1 MFLRILKQSVFRDW
15 KRKQLAIL
23 TIFLSACLI
32 TALLNLS
39 IGVGDKMT
47 KELKSY
53 GANINVLPKSESIP
67 LNIGGVDYNPL
78 KGQVFL
84 EEKDLPDI
92 KDIFWRN
99 NVTGF
104 APFLKIPIDVS
115 TAEGEKFEKISL
127 IGTFFNKLIPIPD
140 EDTYHTGVHIVF
152 PYWEVEGGWPQEDP
166 VSDPLAI
173 LAGVGI
179 AKKMGLQVGDRLLI
193 QPTDSDKPAVEMV
206 LSGLLSTG
214 GNEENGFVAPLAVV
228 QKLAD
233 LQGKIQSISV
243 SALTVP
249 EDHLSRKARQDES
262 MLDDTEWDVWYCTA
276 YVSSISLQIEEVIP
290 GSTARPIW
298 QVAASEGVIIKKIQL
313 LMAVV
318 TLAAFISSGLGIS
331 SLMTTSIMERS
342 KEIGL
347 VKALGAT
354 NAQVF
359 LLFLIEAA
367 LVGVIGGLLGWGAGS
382 ILSQFIGIL
391 VFGSTVSVSLIVI
404 PLIVFIS
411 VLIALAG
418 SFIPARMIIKLYP
431 AEVLHGR

>member
-1 MFLRILKQSVFRDW
+1 MFLQILRQSIFRDW

-39 IGVGDKMT
+39 IGVGDKIT

-84 EEKDLPDI
+84 DEKNLPLI

-99 NVTGF
+99 NITGF
-104 APFLKIPIDVS
+104 APFLKVPVS
-115 TAEGEKFEKISL
+115 VSHASGKKVEEITL
-127 IGTFFNKLIPIPD
+127 TGTFFNKHIPIPD
-140 EDTYHTGVHIVF
+140 EETYYTGTHIVL
-152 PYWEVEGGWPQEDP
+152 PYWEVAGEWPDEEKVSDP
-166 VSDPLAI
+166 VSI
-173 LAGVGI
+173 LVGVGL
-179 AKKMGLQVGDRLLI
+179 AKTLGLKVGDRI
-193 QPTDSDKPAVEMV
+193 QVTPGEGEGDTVEMSV
-206 LSGLLSTG
+206 SGILTTG
-214 GNEENGFVAPLAVV
+214 GNEENGLMAPLAVV
-228 QKLAD
+228 QDFANLK
-233 LQGKIQSISV
+233 GKVQSISV

-262 MLDDTEWDVWYCTA
+262 ALDDIEWDVWYCTA
-276 YVSSISLQIEEVIP
+276 YVSSISVQIEEVIP

-298 QVAASEGVIIKKIQL
+298 QVAASEGMIIKKIQL

-318 TLAAFISSGLGIS
+318 TLAAFVASGLGIS

-354 NAQVF
+354 NVQVF

-367 LVGVIGGLLGWGAGS
+367 LIGVIGGLLGWVAGTA
-382 ILSQFIGIL
+382 LSQFIGIL
-391 VFGSTVSVSLIVI
+391 IFGSLVTVSPVVI
-404 PLIVFIS
+404 PVIVFIS